1 MHRVHKLR
9 PQVTL
14 ATPAQ
19 HLWQVRGKK
28 SLVNTE
34 RTYGRSQVKYGSAI
48 RTVIFAPVLYSQRSI
63 VSPFHQS
70 CSDVEE
76 KSTIFSLEQI
86 EALFKPRHMSGFL
99 TEGGVGVAAEPGD
112 ALFTKLK
119 EEPEDLTQLAPTPGD
134 TIITL
139 DFGVCQ
145 PSSRSECV
153 C

>member
-1 MHRVHKLR
+1 MVD
-9 PQVTL
+9 
-14 ATPAQ
+14 
-19 HLWQVRGKK
+19 
-28 SLVNTE
+28 N
-34 RTYGRSQVKYGSAI
+34 SQTCSHFYSG
-48 RTVIFAPVLYSQRSI
+48 FLFYSQRSI
-63 VSPFHQS
+63 VAPFHQS

-76 KSTIFSLEQI
+76 RSTIFSLEQI
-86 EALFKPRHMSGFL
+86 EALLKPRHMSGFL
-99 TEGGVGVAAEPGD
+99 TEGGVGAVGEPGD

-145 PSSRSECV
+145 PLSRSECI

>member
-1 MHRVHKLR
+1 M
-9 PQVTL
+9 
-14 ATPAQ
+14 
-19 HLWQVRGKK
+19 
-28 SLVNTE
+28 VNTD
-34 RTYGRSQVKYGSAI
+34 GSL
-48 RTVIFAPVLYSQRSI
+48 FYSQHSI
-63 VSPFHQS
+63 VTPFYQS

-99 TEGGVGVAAEPGD
+99 TEGGAAVAAESED

-139 DFGVCQ
+139 DLGMSTSITLRVYLLG
-145 PSSRSECV
+145 R
-153 C
+153 

>member
-1 MHRVHKLR
+1 M
-9 PQVTL
+9 
-14 ATPAQ
+14 
-19 HLWQVRGKK
+19 
-28 SLVNTE
+28 
-34 RTYGRSQVKYGSAI
+34 
-48 RTVIFAPVLYSQRSI
+48 
-63 VSPFHQS
+63 
-70 CSDVEE
+70 
-76 KSTIFSLEQI
+76 EQI

-99 TEGGVGVAAEPGD
+99 TEGGVGAAAEPGD

-145 PSSRSECV
+145 PPSRSECI